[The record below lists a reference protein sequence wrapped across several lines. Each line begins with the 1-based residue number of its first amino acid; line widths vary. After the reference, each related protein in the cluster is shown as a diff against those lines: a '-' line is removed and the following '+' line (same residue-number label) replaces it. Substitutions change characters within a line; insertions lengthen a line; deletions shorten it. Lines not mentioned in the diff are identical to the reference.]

1 MNKIKYSVLVSILI
15 ASVAYMFYFSADT
28 EVLYDCRLAEI
39 SPDYPQAVRDECR
52 EMMKE

>member
-1 MNKIKYSVLVSILI
+1 MNKIKYLVLVLILI
-15 ASVAYMFYFSADT
+15 ATVAYMFYYSADT
-28 EVLYDCRLAEI
+28 EVWYDCSLAEI

>member
-1 MNKIKYSVLVSILI
+1 MNKIKYSVLVLILI
-15 ASVAYMFYFSADT
+15 AAVAYMFYYSTDT
-28 EVLYDCRLAEI
+28 EVMYDCRLAEI